1 MNVMRRLLLA
11 IAVLALAGGAA
22 QAQNTL
28 RIGYQKNG
36 ALVILKQQ
44 RQLETELGPR
54 GIAVQWVEFQSGP
67 PLLEALNA
75 GSIDFGATGDTPP
88 VFAQAAGVP
97 FVYVGAQPVSGRNAA
112 VLVRRDGP
120 IAGIADLRGQRVA
133 VTKGSSAHYQL
144 VRTLRS
150 AGLTL
155 SDIRP
160 VYLQPSDA
168 AAAFRAG
175 SVAAWTI
182 WDPFYA
188 IAERDPGARVLTDGS
203 IAPSNSF
210 FLARRDY
217 AEHFPAV
224 IVSVL
229 RAANGAAAW
238 SDAHQEDL
246 ARIMADV
253 TGVDVDAQRVAA
265 ARGTYRVAFLDDAVI
280 RTQQGVADTFHALG
294 VIPAAIDV
302 RAAVW
307 LPPAGTRISGD
318 PS

>member
-1 MNVMRRLLLA
+1 MTLMRRLLLA
-11 IAVLALAGGAA
+11 IAVLALAAGTARA
-22 QAQNTL
+22 QTTL

-75 GSIDFGATGDTPP
+75 GGIDFGATGDTPP

-112 VLVRRDGP
+112 VLVRKDGP
-120 IAGIADLRGQRVA
+120 IASIADLRGLRVA

-144 VRTLRS
+144 VRTLHG
-150 AGLTL
+150 AGLSL
-155 SDIRP
+155 SDIQP
-160 VYLQPSDA
+160 VYLQPADA

-175 SVAAWTI
+175 GVAAWTI

-188 IAERDPGARVLTDGS
+188 IAEHDPGTRVLTDGT
-203 IAPSNSF
+203 IAPSNGF

-217 AEHFPAV
+217 AEHYPAV
-224 IVSVL
+224 IVTVL

-238 SDAHQEDL
+238 SEAHQDDL
-246 ARIMADV
+246 ARIMAEV
-253 TGVDVDAQRVAA
+253 TGVDVESQRVAA
-265 ARGTYRVAFLDDAVI
+265 ARGTYRVDFLNDGVI

-302 RAAVW
+302 RVAVW
-307 LPPAGTRISGD
+307 LPPAGSCISGD